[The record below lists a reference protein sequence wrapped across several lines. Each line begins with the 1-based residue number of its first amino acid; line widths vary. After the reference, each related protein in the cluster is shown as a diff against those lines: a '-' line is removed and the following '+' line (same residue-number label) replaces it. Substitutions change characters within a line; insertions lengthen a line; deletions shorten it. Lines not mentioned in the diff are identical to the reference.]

1 MLLCYYYYY
10 YYYDYCRHTSFHSA
24 LLYCTLPILWVLLF
38 TNGKCVATLYPAHLS
53 VPFPQGHRL
62 ALCLCH
68 ILVVLIIFHTL
79 HQQKDSSMKSR
90 MTGFPAGTSGKEPA
104 CQCRRHKRHGSNQR
118 LETSPGEGNGN
129 PLWYSSIPAPLQ
141 YIQLWIQSP
150 LFSICQCRGAFGHKP
165 QLLILANFAKG
176 HRLEG

>member
-104 CQCRRHKRHGSNQR
+104 CQCRRHKRPRFNTWVRKIPWRRAWQPTPVF
-118 LETSPGEGNGN
+118 LPGESHGER
-129 PLWYSSIPAPLQ
+129 S
-141 YIQLWIQSP
+141 
-150 LFSICQCRGAFGHKP
+150 
-165 QLLILANFAKG
+165 LLGYGPWGRKELDTIEAI
-176 HRLEG
+176 